1 MTDETRKLLVAMLVF
16 LESRKSAIKSVL
28 DYMVSE
34 ENEIGEQYAKGRLVE
49 IDYVIWEL
57 KHDLR
62 IPIEVGKCEEK
73 KI

>member
-1 MTDETRKLLVAMLVF
+1 MTDETRKLLEAMLVF

-62 IPIEVGKCEEK
+62 IPVEVEE
-73 KI
+73 